1 MIKMMRTRFLLLS
14 VFAAGSLFSLTA
26 CGTPEVNIEPT
37 PTAQLAVPGDLE
49 SALANGLL
57 DDPAA
62 LCEWEVWGQTEQA
75 LYLWAVCESA
85 GGTAISAPAVVYLDA
100 EGHVAAVA
108 APGDGTEYVQDV
120 RRLFP
125 PDLQERILAHEYD
138 AGAAMERMAEREKG
152 NGEFAIYLIDQTV
165 SAQEMLQADLA
176 ELELEDA
183 PILSIDDVVAYTWAT
198 HEIQLTDSAYA
209 RMGELRVPVQGFP
222 FIVCVGRE
230 RVYGGAFWA
239 AYSSVSFPGVV
250 VDVMPAIT
258 NRPDRILRVQLG
270 YPESPELFAGE
281 DPRPDARIMAS
292 LRAADKLR

>member
-1 MIKMMRTRFLLLS
+1 MMKTRFLLLI
-14 VFAAGSLFSLTA
+14 VCVAGSLFSLTA
-26 CGTPEVNIEPT
+26 CDTPQMNIEPT
-37 PTAQLAVPGDLE
+37 PIAQLAGPDDLE
-49 SALANGLL
+49 PALANGLL

-85 GGTAISAPAVVYLDA
+85 GGTAVSAPAVVYLDA

-108 APGDGTEYVQDV
+108 APGDGTAYVRDV

-138 AGAAMERMAEREKG
+138 AGAAMERRAEREKG
-152 NGEFAIYLIDQTV
+152 NGDFAIYLIGQSV
-165 SAQEMLQADLA
+165 SAQEMLQADLE
-176 ELELEDA
+176 ELELEDV
-183 PILSIDDVVAYTWAT
+183 PILSIDDVVVYSWAT

-209 RMGELRVPVQGFP
+209 RIGELRVPVQGIP

-239 AYSSVSFPGVV
+239 AYSSVSFRGVV
-250 VDVMPAIT
+250 IDVLPPMA
-258 NRPDRILRVQLG
+258 NRPHRTLRIQLG
-270 YPESPELFAGE
+270 YPESPELFVGE
-281 DPRPDARIMAS
+281 DPRPDPRIMAS
-292 LRAADKLR
+292 LRAADRLR